1 MILKEYK
8 KSLED
13 EIDWKIIDQLH
24 NATLNFSS
32 KSLEIKK
39 MFLVFVGILV
49 PALIKLSG
57 EILDWSIF
65 VALYLSI
72 FSFWI
77 LDSYTYFYQ
86 EKLRGMMNE
95 RFKSI
100 SIRNQEEKIIQEN
113 KEKGFTIQ
121 EERVEKISKVKSL
134 FNASHLIYLI
144 MSILNSIC
152 CYLFWK
158 GIV

>member
-1 MILKEYK
+1 MVKEYK

-32 KSLEIKK
+32 KSLDIKK
-39 MFLVFVGILV
+39 MLLAFVGILV
-49 PALIKLSG
+49 PILIKLSRDK
-57 EILDWSIF
+57 LDWSIF
-65 VALYLSI
+65 VALYITI

-95 RFKSI
+95 RFKRI
-100 SIRNQEEKIIQEN
+100 SLRNQEEKIIQEN
-113 KEKGFTIQ
+113 KEKGFTI
-121 EERVEKISKVKSL
+121 EEKRIKKISKAKSL

-144 MSILNSIC
+144 MLIINLLC

-158 GIV
+158 GIIS

>member
-1 MILKEYK
+1 MLKEYK

-39 MFLVFVGILV
+39 MFLAFVGILV
-49 PALIKLSG
+49 PILIKLSRDK
-57 EILDWSIF
+57 LDWSIF
-65 VALYLSI
+65 VALYITI

-86 EKLRGMMNE
+86 ERLRGMMDE
-95 RFKSI
+95 RFKRI
-100 SIRNQEEKIIQEN
+100 SSRNQEEKIIQDN
-113 KEKGFTIQ
+113 KEKGFTI
-121 EERVEKISKVKSL
+121 EEKRTKKISKAKSL

-144 MSILNSIC
+144 MLIINLLC

-158 GIV
+158 GIIS